1 MEIVVVGVNHKDAP
15 VEIREKVSFSKSD
28 LERAYEYLGEN
39 PYIEEVVILSTC
51 NRSEITAFVKNE
63 NKGIEVLKN
72 FYKDFFSLEDMID
85 DYFFVKNSN
94 EAVKHVFQLAAGLES
109 LILGEDQILGQVR
122 NAHEYALEIGKT
134 GKVLNKL
141 YREVITTAKR
151 IKRETAIS
159 QNSLSISSIAVKFIE
174 EIFKDLREKKVLVIG
189 VGTMSRIAIE
199 NLIDK
204 GVKEIHV
211 TNRTVGH
218 VMDLSERYKE
228 IQVVEFSK
236 RYEWIPKVDII
247 ISSTSAP
254 HYVLRKDEFIK
265 YHGGEKLCMVDIAI
279 PRDIDPKIGQEE
291 GVSLYELDALKRV
304 SLENMESRLEAAKDA
319 MKMIIEE
326 CIQFENWYNCLSVF
340 PVIEELQEHS
350 TEILETEIES
360 LMDRLEDASQKD
372 KELIQIV
379 MKSLTKKLLKRPILN
394 LKRAGEDRKGILY
407 AQIASELFGVNIYS
421 CKKDRRQKNA

>member
-1 MEIVVVGVNHKDAP
+1 MEIVVVGVNHKNAP
-15 VEIREKVSFSKSD
+15 VEIREKVSFGNND
-28 LERAYEYLGEN
+28 LQNAYEYLEEN
-39 PYIEEVVILSTC
+39 SYIEEVVILSTC
-51 NRSEITAFVKNE
+51 NRSEITAFVKDE
-63 NKGIEVLKN
+63 EKGIEILKN
-72 FYKDFFSLEDMID
+72 FYKDFFSLKDMMD
-85 DYFFVKNSN
+85 DYFFVKNSD

-141 YREVITTAKR
+141 YREVITTAKK

-174 EIFKDLREKKVLVIG
+174 EIFEDLKKKKVLVIG

-199 NLIDK
+199 NLIAK
-204 GVKEIHV
+204 GVKEIYV

-218 VMDLSERYKE
+218 VIDLSERYKE

-236 RYEWIPKVDII
+236 RYEWISKVDII

-254 HYVLRKDEFIK
+254 HYVLKKDKFMK
-265 YHGGEKLCMVDIAI
+265 YHDGEKVCMVDIAI
-279 PRDIDPKIGQEE
+279 PRDIEPQIGKLE

-319 MKMIIEE
+319 IKIIIEE
-326 CIQFENWYNCLSVF
+326 CIEFENWYNCLSIF
-340 PVIEELQEHS
+340 PVIEELQEYS

-360 LMDRLEDASQKD
+360 LINRLEDASQKD
-372 KELIQIV
+372 QELIQIV
-379 MKSLTKKLLKRPILN
+379 MRSLTKKLLKRPILN
-394 LKRAGEDRKGILY
+394 LKRAGEDRKGRLY
-407 AQIASELFGVNIYS
+407 AQIASELFGMNIYS
-421 CKKDRRQKNA
+421 CKKDRRQTNE